1 MPFELILQ
9 ILKNTPP
16 WVFGLFFVLLW
27 YGWLQS
33 RTRSIGI
40 GRLALLPLIMI
51 ALSLAAVATTFGANP
66 AVLAAWASGV
76 ALAAGL
82 LQTLVPPAFFAA
94 PAAGRR
100 LTLHGSWLPL
110 ALMMVIFF
118 TRYAVTVLMVFNP
131 PLRQSAPF
139 AAGIALLYGFTSGL
153 FLARAL
159 LAWRASRQG
168 LAAQ

>member
-1 MPFELILQ
+1 LPFELVLQ

-16 WVFGLFFVLLW
+16 WVFGLFFVLLY

-51 ALSLAAVATTFGANP
+51 GLSFFAVSTTFGANP
-66 AVLAAWASGV
+66 AALAAWAGGV
-76 ALAAGL
+76 ALAVALIHMLFRPAGFA
-82 LQTLVPPAFFAA
+82 VAA
-94 PAAGRR
+94 PGGRI
-100 LTLHGSWLPL
+100 TQPGSWLPL
-110 ALMMVIFF
+110 ALMMTIFF

-139 AAGIALLYGFTSGL
+139 AAGIALLYGFLSGL

-159 LAWRASRQG
+159 LAWRAAR
-168 LAAQ
+168 LAR